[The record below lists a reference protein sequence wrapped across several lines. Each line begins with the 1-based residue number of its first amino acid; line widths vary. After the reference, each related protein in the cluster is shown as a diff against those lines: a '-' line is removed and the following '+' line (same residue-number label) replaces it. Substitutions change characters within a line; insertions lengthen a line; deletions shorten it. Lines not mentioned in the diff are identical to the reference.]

1 MSEENRLIDEESA
14 KKVLSRAIEL
24 DEAKRDALSA
34 EQLRAVARDMS
45 ISTSSI
51 DQALEEQR
59 LAHEP
64 PTLTP
69 APARR
74 FGRSFSVPLVVVI
87 AILALFAI
95 VASTRIVVPPHP

>member
-1 MSEENRLIDEESA
+1 MSDENRLIDEESV

-64 PTLTP
+64 PAP

-74 FGRSFSVPLVVVI
+74 FGRSFSVPLVVVV

-95 VASTRIVVPPHP
+95 VASTRIVMPAHP